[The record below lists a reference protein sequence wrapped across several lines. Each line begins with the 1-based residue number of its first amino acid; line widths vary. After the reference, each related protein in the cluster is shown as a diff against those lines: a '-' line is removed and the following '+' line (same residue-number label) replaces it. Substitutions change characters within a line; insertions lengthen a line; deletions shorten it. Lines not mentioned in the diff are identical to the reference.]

1 MPNYRPP
8 TEPAPVLS
16 GMSFSLEQEFSLRFL
31 VFDDTGGVTAPLGHA
46 SGRAEVSVCIGLLRP
61 L

>member
-8 TEPAPVLS
+8 TEPAPVLP
-16 GMSFSLEQEFSLRFL
+16 GMSFSLDELRFL
-31 VFDDTGGVTAPLGHA
+31 VFDDTGGVTAPLEHA
-46 SGRAEVSVCIGLLRP
+46 LGRAEVSVCIGLPQP